1 MAHPAKENYTYLS
14 LCLFIISL
22 HSYQTNP
29 LSESSASD
37 KPGSS
42 FVLPSSHTGS
52 SCRVEPQASSTPGNV
67 TDAETLRLVLLV
79 GGQVSII
86 YLLHSGLLFFF
97 FFLIQQQSHF
107 KDCYT
112 PALRALHLS

>member
-79 GGQVSII
+79 GGQ
-86 YLLHSGLLFFF
+86 
-97 FFLIQQQSHF
+97 QQSHF